1 VRHTAGKEP
10 QRQRPALAL
19 LLLLLL
25 ACDGA
30 TPAAAP
36 PTLWD
41 HHDPGLQRALEDAL
55 NSVNRDYLI
64 AAEKGTWGFAL
75 VDVTDLRRPAV
86 AWINPDQTFYA
97 ASVPKLGIL
106 LAAFVLIDEG
116 ELTLDDPTR
125 DSLRRMIRNSSNVD
139 AAKMYERIGAPRIA
153 EILERFGLYHPE
165 RGGGI
170 WVGKSYDKTPRWKGD
185 PLHGLSHAATAMQ
198 GANFYYGMLTN
209 RFVSPELSAEMK
221 SILGEPQVNHKF
233 VKGLEGRG
241 ARIYRKSGTWRT
253 HHADTGVI
261 EYDDRRYIVAAL
273 ANSPRG
279 EIGLRQ
285 LIVIVDD
292 LMEAKHRP

>member
-1 VRHTAGKEP
+1 
-10 QRQRPALAL
+10 
-19 LLLLLL
+19 LLLLL

-185 PLHGLSHAATAMQ
+185 PLH
-198 GANFYYGMLTN
+198 